1 MKVETPR
8 RGAEKT
14 GQKKSVSG
22 KDSGAFSALVKQAAD
37 LHKAQNSHAIT
48 GMTALPVLEDSLS
61 DKSPEQ
67 QAKDQAD
74 SLLLQLETLRLGLL
88 SGSLPVKV
96 LHNLSAGLKKQRLH
110 VSDPRLMEI
119 LDEIDLRAQVE
130 LAKYD
135 RK

>member
-1 MKVETPR
+1 MKVEGPR

-22 KDSGAFSALVKQAAD
+22 KDNGAFSALVKQAAD
-37 LHKAQNSHAIT
+37 LHRAQDTGTIT
-48 GMTALPVLEDSLS
+48 GIAGLPVLEDSLS

-67 QAKDQAD
+67 QANDQAD

-110 VSDPRLMEI
+110 LNDPRLMEI
-119 LDEIDLRAQVE
+119 LDEIDLRTQVE

-135 RK
+135 SK

>member
-1 MKVETPR
+1 MKVEGPR

-14 GQKKSVSG
+14 ANKKSVSG
-22 KDSGAFSALVKQAAD
+22 KDNGAFSALVKQAAD
-37 LHKAQNSHAIT
+37 LHKAQDTKTVT
-48 GMTALPVLEDSLS
+48 GITALPVLEDSLS
-61 DKSPEQ
+61 GKSPEQ
-67 QAKDQAD
+67 QAKEQAD
-74 SLLLQLETLRLGLL
+74 TLLLQLETLRLGLL

-96 LHNLSAGLKKQRLH
+96 LHNLATSLQKQRPQ
-110 VSDPRLMEI
+110 VSDPQLLEI